1 MKVFRT
7 VMKIIAAL
15 AVVAGLIYVAATYG
29 DKIVAWAKRFWIRLK
44 SFCCDSVCCCDEDC
58 CCGDECCCSDEECCC
73 EEEAAPAEEA
83 PAQAEEADFEG

>member
-29 DKIVAWAKRFWIRLK
+29 DKIVAWAKRFWIRVK
-44 SFCCDSVCCCDEDC
+44 NFCCDSVC